1 MQDNFRFLNT
11 IKILHTEVLW
21 QMLLMIRESIE
32 VLEKHILT
40 YEKSKDY
47 KNYYK
52 SFEYLN
58 RCRWKVL
65 EVSKEIEGRVLK

>member
-40 YEKSKDY
+40 YEKNKDY
-47 KNYYK
+47 KSFYK
-52 SFEYLN
+52 SFESLN
-58 RCRWKVL
+58 LCRRKVL
-65 EVSKEIEGRVLK
+65 EISKEIENRVLK

>member
-1 MQDNFRFLNT
+1 MYDPFLNT

-21 QMLLMIRESIE
+21 QMLLMIRENIE
-32 VLEKHILT
+32 VLEKRILT

-58 RCRWKVL
+58 RCRRKVL
-65 EVSKEIEGRVLK
+65 EISKEIENRVLK